1 MDKRTEGKGVGAR
14 AWLFA
19 LVGWL
24 LPGFGHLGQGRVLKG
39 LLGGAAIVAAYIAGT
54 SLGGHIY
61 SFGDSSEGLLSSLFA
76 FCDVGSGIL
85 YLSSKFLGFA
95 LAEQPQRV
103 TSEYGNVFLM
113 AAGLLNF
120 ILALDAFDI
129 GVGRKS

>member
-1 MDKRTEGKGVGAR
+1 LEKDTKGSSAK
-14 AWLFA
+14 AWVYG

-39 LLGGAAIVAAYIAGT
+39 LLGGTVIVAAFIIGA

-61 SFGDSSEGLLSSLFA
+61 ALRDSSEGLLASLFG
-76 FCDVGSGIL
+76 FCDMGSGIL
-85 YLSSKFLGFA
+85 YLSSKALGFA
-95 LAEQPQRV
+95 LIEQPERA
-103 TSEYGNVFLM
+103 TSEYGNVFIM
-113 AAGLLNF
+113 VAGLLNF